1 MKAIRDTALSLSA
14 ATADAAPGGALR
26 RGKADLLQ
34 FPESPVLRTGGNSG
48 IPDTVG
54 NGLTAS
60 GQTLSDDYNEMLH
73 GGGGTVVLAN
83 LQGGQRQVVYNGS
96 GGGITVH
103 PFGVGQIDGIAAYS
117 LANTKTQIF
126 TCYGILA
133 NGSPYYRSTQ
143 LG

>member
-1 MKAIRDTALSLSA
+1 MIPLYPFQQQPAQQSLVGRAGEARQTFYNFLRAL
-14 ATADAAPGGALR
+14 
-26 RGKADLLQ
+26 
-34 FPESPVLRTGGNSG
+34 FLRTGGNSG

-73 GGGGTVVLAN
+73 GPGGTVVLAN

-96 GGGITVH
+96 GGAVTVH
-103 PFGVGQIDGIAAYS
+103 PFGSGLIDGSATYS

-126 TCYGILA
+126 TCYGLLA